1 MARPRAPL
9 VLLVTLGCLVCM
21 PAAGECGGAPRSAGA
36 APMPPPLAPPA
47 PAPSPAAAPSPSPA
61 TSLPAT
67 TDEAPPAPTTALVPA
82 PSPRARLEDEQNTI
96 DVFRAAAPAAVFVTQ
111 KRLVR
116 DLSMRA
122 LEAPAGSGTGF
133 LWDTEGHV
141 VTNFHV
147 VDTGRARGSYT
158 VTLYNHKAYEA
169 RLVGGEP
176 SRDIAVL
183 KIDAPAEELTPIPV
197 LGGDGVLEVGQKAI
211 AIGNPFGLDHTLTTG
226 VISALGREVVG
237 YGGLTIRDMIQTD
250 ASINPGNSGGPL
262 LDSQGRLIGMNTMIF
277 SKTGASAGIGFAVP
291 VSTIRRIVPQLITT
305 GRVERAGLGIRF
317 LPDEVARRAGVD
329 GVIVAEVMSGSP
341 AARAGLQPLRQ
352 TRAGELLLGDILVGV
367 DEHRV
372 ANYDDLFNA
381 LDRYRAGDTVAV
393 RVLREGAVVSLPVE
407 LAAIE

>member
-1 MARPRAPL
+1 M
-9 VLLVTLGCLVCM
+9 
-21 PAAGECGGAPRSAGA
+21 
-36 APMPPPLAPPA
+36 
-47 PAPSPAAAPSPSPA
+47 
-61 TSLPAT
+61 
-67 TDEAPPAPTTALVPA
+67 
-82 PSPRARLEDEQNTI
+82 
-96 DVFRAAAPAAVFVTQ
+96 
-111 KRLVR
+111 
-116 DLSMRA
+116 
-122 LEAPAGSGTGF
+122 
-133 LWDTEGHV
+133 
-141 VTNFHV
+141 
-147 VDTGRARGSYT
+147 
-158 VTLYNHKAYEA
+158 
-169 RLVGGEP
+169 
-176 SRDIAVL
+176 
-183 KIDAPAEELTPIPV
+183 
-197 LGGDGVLEVGQKAI
+197 
-211 AIGNPFGLDHTLTTG
+211 
-226 VISALGREVVG
+226 ISALGREVVG